1 MIISVYICSQKKLF
15 NMSVNSHAHRQYSKY
30 VIQHI
35 LVHIY
40 CFFSQKIGSELKKFS
55 CFHCPKLVVGQ
66 QFKEENTAARR
77 ECQDV
82 HDVFSEFCG
91 EEQRPHLCST
101 SPLWRRCV
109 DSSRHLDQSKFRV
122 AVCSRASKELVTQKT
137 ADDYRHGEKNRA
149 FNFILHKPDLN

>member
-1 MIISVYICSQKKLF
+1 MFPKKSL
-15 NMSVNSHAHRQYSKY
+15 NMSVNSHAHKQYLKY

-35 LVHIY
+35 LVCIY
-40 CFFSQKIGSELKKFS
+40 WFFFQKLGSELKKFS
-55 CFHCPKLVVGQ
+55 CFHCPKPVMDQ

-82 HDVFSEFCG
+82 RDAFSEFCK
-91 EEQRPHLCST
+91 ELRPHLCST

-109 DSSRHLDQSKFRV
+109 DSSRHLAQSKFRV
-122 AVCSRASKELVTQKT
+122 EVWTSKELVTQKT
-137 ADDYRHGEKNRA
+137 ADDYKQDEKTRA